1 MAKAFVVAVSL
12 AAVLISQAVDAQQIK
27 PLQDRWERCLKS
39 SFRVN
44 HKQTPDPNL
53 AAERA
58 LQACSTEE
66 DELWAVS
73 ADAGV
78 PRSAFAH
85 LKSAMK
91 QVLIEGK

>member
-1 MAKAFVVAVSL
+1 MMAKALWVAVSL
-12 AAVLISQAVDAQQIK
+12 VAVLVSQAVAQEIK
-27 PLQDRWERCLKS
+27 PLQDRWEKCLKS

-44 HKQTPDPNL
+44 RKQTPDPNL